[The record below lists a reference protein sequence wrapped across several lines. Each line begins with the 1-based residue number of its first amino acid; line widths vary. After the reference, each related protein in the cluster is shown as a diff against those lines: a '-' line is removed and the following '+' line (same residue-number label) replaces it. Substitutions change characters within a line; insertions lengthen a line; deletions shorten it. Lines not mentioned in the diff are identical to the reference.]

1 MDLMTKDLL
10 INFLFILL
18 SLCLVQILY
27 MFKYSYQVKGLND
40 RVIAIFPMISIIL
53 CMLFPVYVDENF
65 VWDLRWI
72 PFILG
77 GLYGGYKLGSFLFLI
92 ICIIRYFQGA
102 EGGFYVALIIF
113 SVVGIIVFLLSKYF
127 LQMTLKQKII
137 VTISLS
143 IFSFLG
149 SIILSYKVL
158 SIDLKPSF
166 WWQYIGM
173 HIIGMFMSTLLWE
186 GIQTNFQVLQK
197 LIRAEKLQTVGHL
210 AASISHEV
218 RNPLTAARG
227 FIQLLSEDISTHS
240 RKDYA
245 DIAITELD
253 RATEVMNDYLT
264 FANPALEKEEKIN
277 VNEEVQHAVNVITPL
292 ATMNGL
298 QVKVSLLEHHL
309 YFIKG
314 ERKKFQQCL
323 INFLKNGIESMENGG
338 ELQIFQTYTNGMIQ
352 IDIQD
357 QGKGMTQEQIN
368 RLGEPYFTTKEKGT
382 GLGLMVS
389 YSIIRGMNGTIEVTS
404 ECEKGTRF
412 TLKIPI
418 YQ

>member
-1 MDLMTKDLL
+1 MDLITKDLL

-18 SLCLVQILY
+18 SLCLAQILY
-27 MFKYSYQVKGLND
+27 LFKYSYQVKGLND
-40 RVIAIFPMISIIL
+40 MVIAIFPTISIIL

-65 VWDLRWI
+65 IWDLRWI

-92 ICIIRYFQGA
+92 IFIIRYFQGA

-113 SVVGIIVFLLSKYF
+113 SVVGIIVFFLSKYF
-127 LQMTLKQKII
+127 LQMRLKQKII

-143 IFSFLG
+143 VFSLL
-149 SIILSYKVL
+149 SSMILSYKVF

-166 WWQYIGM
+166 WLPCIGI
-173 HIIGMFMSTLLWE
+173 HIIGMLILTLLWE
-186 GIQTNFQVLQK
+186 VIQTNYQVLQK
-197 LIRAEKLQTVGHL
+197 LIKAERLQTVSHL

-227 FIQLLSEDISTHS
+227 FMQFLSEDISTHS

-253 RATEVMNDYLT
+253 RATEVINNYLT
-264 FANPALEKEEKIN
+264 FAKPTLEKEEKIN

-292 ATMNGL
+292 ATMNGV
-298 QVKVSLLEHHL
+298 QVKLSLLEHHL
-309 YFIKG
+309 YFTKG

-323 INFLKNGIESMENGG
+323 INILKNGIESMQNNG
-338 ELQIFQTYTNGMIQ
+338 ELQIFQTYTNGMIK

-382 GLGLMVS
+382 GLGMMVS
-389 YSIIRGMNGTIEVTS
+389 YSIIKGMNGTIDVTS

-412 TLKIPI
+412 TLELPI